1 MMAVGKK
8 QLKVKFVDTAGQVIN
23 FSLLY
28 FDA

>member
-1 MMAVGKK
+1 MTVGKK
-8 QLKVKFVDTAGQVIN
+8 QLKVKFVDTAGQVIK

>member
-1 MMAVGKK
+1 MTVGKK